1 MSSEVRKTKR
11 ATTKAQN
18 KELDI
23 LRVTRKCYIGS
34 MYINGVTLYLTTTHA
49 VLSRAYSHNVFML
62 GSPNYGILRQT
73 YELHTTKDRTEEQEH
88 EYRVGQIFMLSFQ
101 MQDFAASSASNIT
114 FNHELF
120 NLYLAKVNRATEEE
134 LIKEYAI
141 INSIV
146 KNSLKIDNG
155 EIIDQS
161 DLESEEVEIKNML
174 DLNHVREGFNM
185 VDSIPDEVPSESTN

>member
-23 LRVTRKCYIGS
+23 LRVTRKGYIGS
-34 MYINGVTLYLTTTHA
+34 MYVNGVTLYLTTTHA

-62 GSPNYGILRQT
+62 GSPNYSMLKYI
-73 YELHTTKDRTEEQEH
+73 YELNDIKE
-88 EYRVGQIFMLSFQ
+88 
-101 MQDFAASSASNIT
+101 
-114 FNHELF
+114 
-120 NLYLAKVNRATEEE
+120 KTEEE
-134 LIKEYAI
+134 NRILDNGKLFILSFMINDFAGDSLNLDFNFKLFELYLMKVNHESEEAVALFLSSIAETIKSNNELL
-141 INSIV
+141 
-146 KNSLKIDNG
+146 KENSL
-155 EIIDQS
+155 DQS

-185 VDSIPDEVPSESTN
+185 VDSIPDKVPSEETK